1 MNGRKREGERGK
13 KRGEEERWEECER
26 EALALSEIE
35 LGERS
40 GRAVS
45 ASCLRLAGGC

>member
-13 KRGEEERWEECER
+13 KRGDEERWEECER

-35 LGERS
+35 RGERS

-45 ASCLRLAGGC
+45 ASWLLLAGGR